1 MFDTNEAVELL
12 REIRDFLESI
22 DEKLDDLKDDSSDIR
37 DKVGE
42 INGSGLYS
50 LSDIFDKLTDIEI
63 SVDANSWK

>member
-1 MFDTNEAVELL
+1 MFETNEAVELL

-42 INGSGLYS
+42 INGSGIYS
-50 LSDIFDKLTDIEI
+50 LSDIFDKLTDIEL
-63 SVDANSWK
+63 SVDANS

>member
-1 MFDTNEAVELL
+1 MFETNEAVELL

-42 INGSGLYS
+42 INGSGLYN

-63 SVDANSWK
+63 SVDANS

>member
-22 DEKLDDLKDDSSDIR
+22 DEKLDDIKDDSSDIR
-37 DKVGE
+37 DKVAE
-42 INGSGLYS
+42 INGSGIYS

-63 SVDANSWK
+63 SVDANS

>member
-1 MFDTNEAVELL
+1 MFDTNEVVEVL

-37 DKVGE
+37 DRVGE

-50 LSDIFDKLTDIEI
+50 LSDVFDKLTDIEV
-63 SVDANSWK
+63 SVDANS

>member
-1 MFDTNEAVELL
+1 MFETNEAVELL

-63 SVDANSWK
+63 SVDANS

>member
-1 MFDTNEAVELL
+1 MFETNEAVELL

-22 DEKLDDLKDDSSDIR
+22 DEKLDGLKDDSSDIR

-63 SVDANSWK
+63 SVDANS

>member
-22 DEKLDDLKDDSSDIR
+22 DQKLDDLKDDSSDIKE
-37 DKVGE
+37 KVGE
-42 INGSGLYS
+42 ISGSGIYS

-63 SVDANSWK
+63 SVDTN

>member
-1 MFDTNEAVELL
+1 MFETNEAIELL

-42 INGSGLYS
+42 INGSGIYS
-50 LSDIFDKLTDIEI
+50 LSDIFDKLTDIEL
-63 SVDANSWK
+63 SVDANS

>member
-63 SVDANSWK
+63 SVDANS